1 MKDMTTSL
9 SRRLAEARRDRL
21 TLDTLPPQQIPADAH
36 AAYAIQ
42 HDILGIHDARI
53 GGWKIGAKSAS
64 GPIQG
69 APLPAADLHADGA
82 RLAREGFAPLGL
94 ELEVAFRF
102 GRRFEPATTPYSEDE
117 VMAGIGSIGAT
128 IEIVASR
135 YAAWPDVDK
144 LAQLADLQN
153 HGALIVGEFTPY
165 REDFPFVAPS
175 LRFSFDGHDVVE
187 TAPANPAGD
196 PRRLLT
202 WLVNHASSRGIAV
215 TPEMVITAGSYTG
228 MFFARHAGTAS
239 GRIEGLA
246 PVSVTL
252 Y

>member
-1 MKDMTTSL
+1 MTSSL
-9 SRRLAEARRDRL
+9 SQRLADARRDRI
-21 TLDTLPPQQIPADAH
+21 TLDTVPPEQLPGDAG

-42 HDILGIHDARI
+42 HEILDTSGARI
-53 GGWKIGAKSAS
+53 GGWKIGAKSAD

-82 RLAREGFAPLGL
+82 RVSRDGFAPLGL
-94 ELEVAFRF
+94 ELEIAFRF
-102 GRRFEPATTPYSEDE
+102 GRRFEPSATAYLEDE
-117 VMAGIGSIGAT
+117 VLAGIGSFGAT

-135 YAAWPDVDK
+135 YAAWPDIDK

-165 REDFPFVAPS
+165 RADFPFVAPS

-187 TAPANPAGD
+187 AAPANPAGD

-202 WLVNHASSRGIAV
+202 WLVNHASARGIAI
-215 TPEMVITAGSYTG
+215 TPEMVVTCGSYTG
-228 MFFARHAGTAS
+228 MFFPDKAGTAS